1 MIEVGQWFGKNHRGV
16 SVVTFPVIYN
26 IYCLESG
33 ALRMNLIFIL
43 KLVTRIYF
51 QKTRIKILRVLEAF
65 NLDVSSVTWHLV
77 TGTCISGR
85 H

>member
-16 SVVTFPVIYN
+16 SVLTFPVIYN

-51 QKTRIKILRVLEAF
+51 HKTRIKILRVLERF
-65 NLDVSSVTWHLV
+65 NLDVLSVIWHVLAFLID
-77 TGTCISGR
+77 TDK
-85 H
+85 